1 MAFSFN
7 WAGLNVP
14 TIAGKRDVQI
24 QNQQADIGGKL
35 GKALRGYEDRKLR
48 DELNDEYSKMLD
60 EYGYDDPNLSDIQEQ
75 IDALKAENAQ
85 LLAKRNE
92 LAGG

>member
-24 QNQQADIGGKL
+24 QNQQADVAGKL

-60 EYGYDDPNLSDIQEQ
+60 EYGYDDPNLSDIQAQ

>member
-24 QNQQADIGGKL
+24 QNQQADVAGKL

>member
-60 EYGYDDPNLSDIQEQ
+60 EYGYDDPNLSDIQAQ

>member
-24 QNQQADIGGKL
+24 QNQQADVAGKL

-48 DELNDEYSKMLD
+48 DELNDEYSKMLG
-60 EYGYDDPNLSDIQEQ
+60 EYGYGDPNLSDIQAQ
-75 IDALKAENAQ
+75 INALKAENAQ